1 MSWRAAKASLRAT
14 LTVKPIRRL
23 LITGVLF
30 SLAAVATAVAVG
42 SHFRER
48 ALHESEREHQNVVL
62 LLAEHLAQLLQRLDA
77 AERDVESWLAYP
89 SHLALD
95 RLAVHRLLQSKS
107 AELAH
112 VSRLTLV
119 DAEGRLLNTSD
130 EYLAQHRNAAAHAF
144 IQDLKTAGRDW
155 LLTSPVVTATGLTMV
170 LARSIRSP
178 DGTMTAAI
186 LGVLDLDRFQDLTKA
201 VSLKDSGSISIFHM
215 DGALVARA
223 PTDRAAIGR
232 RYDLGPSGRNLTD
245 ASPEKTFRAVGPVDG
260 QLRIGTMRKIPGFPL
275 VVSASTTADSVL
287 AAWSSQI
294 RLLALITVA
303 AIAVVALVLLFI
315 AREMLSAFAKSER
328 RVAREREKLDLAVNN
343 MSQGLLLYDAHQR
356 LEICN
361 RSYLEMFG
369 LSSDVIKPGCSFREV
384 VSHRRATGSFTGD
397 VEAYCTAIEND
408 LAAGR
413 VARMLVTA
421 PNGRTVQMS
430 NKRLS
435 NGSWI
440 MTMEDVTEL
449 QRSHARIAHLAMH
462 DTLTGLPNRAQFRE
476 RLLAGLE
483 SAGRASLALL
493 FVDLDNFKLINDT
506 YGHVVGDALLCGVAA
521 RLAAAIPETDLVARL
536 AGDEFAILQHNATQ
550 ADAEALAGRILAA
563 LTTPV
568 SCAGQDL
575 DVNASVGVALSDPAI
590 TDVETLIRRADL
602 AMYAAKAA
610 GKRGWRVFERDMEER
625 AQARRNLE
633 RDLRRAL
640 AGNQIEVHYQPIFDI
655 GSRAV
660 AGREALMRWR
670 HPSRG
675 MISPAE
681 FIPMA
686 EETHLIVE
694 LGRFILREACRQAAL
709 RNDGTYVAVNVSPI
723 QLVSGHFALD
733 TAAILASTGLRP
745 DRLALEVTESVL
757 MQDQENVLKTM
768 RELTELGVHFVLDDF
783 GTGYSSLSYLQ
794 RFPFHKIKID
804 RSFVSTL
811 CVSKGSEQIVTTI
824 LALANSL
831 GMTTTAEGVETEAQ
845 LEMLAGLGCVEAQ
858 GFLLGRPEALP
869 DATGGAERS
878 HVA

>member
-1 MSWRAAKASLRAT
+1 MSWHAAKSSLRTT
-14 LTVKPIRRL
+14 LKVKPIRRL

-30 SLAAVATAVAVG
+30 SLAAVATAIAVG

-48 ALHESEREHQNVVL
+48 ALHESEREHRNVVL
-62 LLAEHLAQLLQRLDA
+62 LLAEHLAQLLQRLDM
-77 AERDVESWLAYP
+77 AERDIEAWLAAP
-89 SHLALD
+89 AHLALD
-95 RLAVHRLLQSKS
+95 PLAVHRLLQAKS
-107 AELAH
+107 ADLAH
-112 VSRLTLV
+112 VSRITLV
-119 DAEGRLLNTSD
+119 DANGQLLNSSD
-130 EYLAQHRNAAAHAF
+130 EYLSQHRQSGTHAF
-144 IQDLKTAGRDW
+144 IEELKRTNSDR
-155 LLTSPVVTATGLTMV
+155 LLTSPVTTATGLTIV
-170 LARSIRSP
+170 LARPIRAN
-178 DGTMTAAI
+178 DGTLLAAI
-186 LGVLDLDRFQDLTKA
+186 LGVLDLDRVQDLTAA
-201 VSLKDSGSISIFHM
+201 VSLKDSGNISIFHT
-215 DGALVARA
+215 DGSLVARA
-223 PTDRAAIGR
+223 PPDPQAVGR
-232 RYDLGPSGRNLTD
+232 RYDIGSARAYLTD
-245 ASPEKTFRAVGPVDG
+245 ATPERIFRGLGPVDG
-260 QLRIGTMRKIPGFPL
+260 KPRIGTLRKVQGFPL
-275 VVSASTTADSVL
+275 FVAASTTTVSVL

-294 RLLALITVA
+294 RLLALITFA
-303 AIAVVALVLLFI
+303 AITVVALVLLFI

-343 MSQGLLLYDAHQR
+343 MSQGLLLYDAQQR

-384 VSHRRATGSFTGD
+384 VRHRHATGSFTGD

-413 VARMLVTA
+413 VARTLVTA
-421 PNGRTVQMS
+421 SNGRTVQMS
-430 NKRLS
+430 NKRLA

-449 QRSHARIAHLAMH
+449 QKSHARIAHLAMH

-476 RLLAGLE
+476 RLQAGLE
-483 SAGRASLALL
+483 AAGHEPLALL
-493 FVDLDNFKLINDT
+493 FVDLDNFKFINDT

-521 RLAAAIPETDLVARL
+521 RLAGSVAETDLVARL
-536 AGDEFAILQHNATQ
+536 AGDEFAIVQHKATQ
-550 ADAEALAGRILAA
+550 SDAEALAERILAA

-568 SCAGQDL
+568 SCAGHDL
-575 DVNASVGVALSDPAI
+575 DVNASVGIALSDPAI
-590 TDVETLIRRADL
+590 ADVETLIRRADL

-610 GKRGWRVFERDMEER
+610 GKRGWRVFERDMEDR

-640 AGNQIEVHYQPIFDI
+640 AESQIEVHYQPIFDI
-655 GSRAV
+655 RSRAV
-660 AGREALMRWR
+660 AGHEALMRWR

-675 MISPAE
+675 MISPAD

-686 EETHLIVE
+686 EETHLIID
-694 LGRFILREACRQAAL
+694 LGRFILHEACRQAAL
-709 RNDGTYVAVNVSPI
+709 RKDDTYIAVNVSPI

-768 RELTELGVHFVLDDF
+768 QELTMLGVNLVLDDF

-845 LEMLAGLGCVEAQ
+845 LAMLAGLGCVEAQ
-858 GFLLGRPEALP
+858 GFLLGRPEASMAADGSA
-869 DATGGAERS
+869 DAS
-878 HVA
+878 CVA